1 MLMIGRL
8 APKIA
13 GAPARVAACRSGV
26 AAIEFALCLPF
37 LLGAGLMGLEV
48 ANRAIAQ
55 TQVTQLAAQIADN
68 ASRIGDTST
77 LQDRKIYES
86 DIDDLLR
93 GAAVQGGNRLDL
105 LEHGRVI
112 ISSLEVVPGT
122 DDRQY
127 IHWQRCAG
135 KKNHVSNYGLE
146 GDGLDGGL
154 PGMGPPGKEVWAF
167 PDEAVI
173 FVEVAYDY
181 QSLVGPRF
189 GMGGE
194 INSTASFTVR
204 DDRDLTQIY
213 QRIPADPDPV
223 ASCSTYDDPT
233 AATSAT

>member
-1 MLMIGRL
+1 MLVTPRL
-8 APKIA
+8 AVML
-13 GAPARVAACRSGV
+13 ARFRAARGGV
-26 AAIEFALCLPF
+26 AATEFALCLPF

-48 ANRAIAQ
+48 ANRAIVQ
-55 TQVTQLAAQIADN
+55 TQVAQLAAQIADN

-77 LQDRKIYES
+77 LQDRKIYEN

-93 GAAVQGGNRLDL
+93 GAGVQGGSRLSL
-105 LEHGRVI
+105 FGHGRVI
-112 ISSLEVVPGT
+112 VSSLEVVPGT

-135 KKNHVSNYGLE
+135 TKNHVSSYGLE

-154 PGMGPPGKEVWAF
+154 PGMGPAGKEVWAF

-181 QSLVGPRF
+181 QSLVGTRF

-194 INSTASFTVR
+194 IVSTASFTVR

-213 QRIPADPDPV
+213 QRDPNAPDPV
-223 ASCSTYDDPT
+223 ASCDTYGDPT
-233 AATSAT
+233 AET

>member
-1 MLMIGRL
+1 MRRRLLSRL
-8 APKIA
+8 ASS
-13 GAPARVAACRSGV
+13 RTGV
-26 AAIEFALCLPF
+26 AATEFALCLPF

-48 ANRAIAQ
+48 ANRAIIQ
-55 TQVTQLAAQIADN
+55 TQVAQLAAQIADN

-77 LQDRKIYES
+77 LQDRKIYEN

-93 GAAVQGGNRLDL
+93 GAAVQGGGRLDL
-105 LEHGRVI
+105 FGHGRVI
-112 ISSLEVVPGT
+112 ISSLEVVPGS

-135 KKNHVSNYGLE
+135 TKHHLSSYGLE
-146 GDGLDGGL
+146 GDGLNGEL
-154 PGMGPPGKEVWAF
+154 AGMGPAGKEVWAF

-181 QSLVGPRF
+181 RSLVGPHF

-194 INSTASFTVR
+194 IVSTASFTVR

-213 QRIPADPDPV
+213 QRNPAAPDPV
-223 ASCSTYDDPT
+223 ASCSTYTDPT
-233 AATSAT
+233 VET

>member
-1 MLMIGRL
+1 
-8 APKIA
+8 
-13 GAPARVAACRSGV
+13 
-26 AAIEFALCLPF
+26 
-37 LLGAGLMGLEV
+37 MGLEM
-48 ANRAIAQ
+48 ANRAIVSMQ
-55 TQVTQLAAQIADN
+55 INQLAAQIADN

-93 GAAVQGGNRLDL
+93 GAAVQGGSRLNL

-112 ISSLEVVPGT
+112 VSSLEVVPGT

-173 FVEVAYDY
+173 FVEIAYDY
-181 QSLVGPRF
+181 QSLVGQRF
-189 GMGGE
+189 GMAGE
-194 INSTASFTVR
+194 IVSTASFTVR

-213 QRIPADPDPV
+213 QRDPAAPDAV
-223 ASCSTYDDPT
+223 ASCNSYDDP
-233 AATSAT
+233 SAT

>member
-1 MLMIGRL
+1 MRVTGRFS
-8 APKIA
+8 IA
-13 GAPARVAACRSGV
+13 MARLRANRSGG
-26 AAIEFALCLPF
+26 AATEFALCLPF

-48 ANRAIAQ
+48 ANKAIVQ
-55 TQVTQLAAQIADN
+55 TQVAQLAAQIADN

-77 LQDRKIYES
+77 LQDRKIYEN

-93 GAAVQGGNRLDL
+93 GAAVQAAGRLDL
-105 LEHGRVI
+105 FRHGRVI

-122 DDRQY
+122 EDRQY

-135 KKNHVSNYGLE
+135 SKQHLSSYGVE
-146 GDGLDGGL
+146 GDGMDGNL
-154 PGMGPPGKEVWAF
+154 AGMGPAGKEVWAF

-181 QSLVGPRF
+181 QSIVGPRF

-194 INSTASFTVR
+194 VVSTASFTVR

-213 QRIPADPDPV
+213 QRDPAAPDPV

-233 AATSAT
+233 AAT